1 MANMITRADNEPMTL
16 NTLLQIL
23 QDNRSKL
30 DFNKPIIM
38 SSDEEGNEMLSLFG
52 IEIHKKQVTFYPAHI
67 YEKEIN

>member
-1 MANMITRADNEPMTL
+1 MFTLENNGPMSI

-23 QDNRSKL
+23 KDNKNKL

-52 IEIHKKQVTFYPAHI
+52 IEIHKKQITLYPA
-67 YEKEIN
+67 NL